1 MRSTDYV
8 CPNCGV
14 VGKSVFYELRGVP
27 AHSVLL
33 LQTREQA
40 LAYPKGDIALAFC
53 ESCGF
58 ISNADFDPSLH
69 EYSAK
74 YEATQAFSPTFNA
87 FARRLATHLVE
98 QYDLRGKEIIEIGC
112 GQGEFLT
119 MLCELGDNRGTG
131 FDPAYDG
138 RISESDAQRR
148 ITFIKD
154 FYSEKYAGH
163 RCDFLCCRMTLEH
176 IQDTAR
182 FVRAVRL
189 SLGDQSETI
198 VFFQVPDVTRILR
211 ELAFWD
217 IYYEHCSYFGAGSL
231 ARLFRRCGFDVL
243 ELTKDYDDQYL
254 MIEARPGDGKG
265 GAVLAAED
273 DLEELGQDVAYFADN
288 CSSRLEAW
296 KSELRENHQSGRRT
310 VLWGAGSKGVA
321 FLTTLDIRNEIEY
334 AVDINPY
341 KHGTYMAGTGQQIV
355 APEFLQEYRPDV
367 VIVMNPIYCNEIQR
381 TLNHMGIRVEL
392 RPISE
397 RKEVSE
403 VENRRKGRTI
413 IR

>member
-1 MRSTDYV
+1 M
-8 CPNCGV
+8 
-14 VGKSVFYELRGVP
+14 SVFYELRGVP

-33 LQTREQA
+33 LQTREEA

-58 ISNADFDPSLH
+58 ISNTDFDPSLH

-87 FARRLATHLVE
+87 FAHRLATHLVDR
-98 QYDLRGKEIIEIGC
+98 YDLRGKDIIEIGC

-138 RISESDAQRR
+138 RLDESHVRRR
-148 ITFIKD
+148 ITFIRD

-176 IQDTAR
+176 IQDTAQ

-189 SLGDQSETI
+189 SLGDQSETT

-217 IYYEHCSYFGAGSL
+217 IYYEHCSYFGSGSL
-231 ARLFRRCGFDVL
+231 ARLFRGCGFDVL

-254 MIEARPGDGKG
+254 MIEARPGNGKG
-265 GAVLAAED
+265 KAVHLAED
-273 DLEELGQDVAYFADN
+273 DLEELVQDVAYFAGN
-288 CSSRLEAW
+288 YAYQLAAW
-296 KSELRENHQSGRRT
+296 KSELRESHQSGLRT

-334 AVDINPY
+334 AVDINPH
-341 KHGTYMAGTGQQIV
+341 KHGTYMAGTGQRIV

-367 VIVMNPIYCNEIQR
+367 VIVMNPIYCDEIRR

-403 VENRRKGRTI
+403 IENRRKGRTI